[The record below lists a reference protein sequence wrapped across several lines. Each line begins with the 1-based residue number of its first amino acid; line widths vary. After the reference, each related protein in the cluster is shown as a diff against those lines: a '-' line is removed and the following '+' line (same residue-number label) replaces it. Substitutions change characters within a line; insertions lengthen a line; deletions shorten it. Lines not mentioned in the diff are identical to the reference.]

1 MWAERCHSHIS
12 GPHTVCTY
20 TLPSIPY
27 LRDDDHNDDDNGAH
41 IVWSRNVSSLTFR
54 HR

>member
-1 MWAERCHSHIS
+1 MWVERCHSHIS

-20 TLPSIPY
+20 TLPSIPC
-27 LRDDDHNDDDNGAH
+27 LRDDDNDADGAH
-41 IVWSRNVSSLTFR
+41 IVWSRNVSSVTSS